1 MSAKKRKRAR
11 AKENSLP
18 SPRAAGETGTVASVR
33 RRLPYALLAVA
44 MLGVVLMQNG
54 KAGFELGHHGFLSSH
69 GISLAKNLS
78 VENGFLLFHAAH
90 VADNG
95 AVTYEAYNRFPVFPF
110 LALKGVMVA
119 FEPNLAAQV
128 YWSRQVMNLFLCLA
142 MLFAFLALREALDHP
157 HLALCAVLLTF
168 SSFFIQYYGDMIFND
183 TPALFGFTLA
193 LWLAARSRT
202 RAPRTA
208 TLVAVP
214 LVAISMGWQPYAV
227 FLCWSLVDAVKAARR
242 GDGGVRAFA
251 KRPSVVAF
259 CVAVL
264 WGVLVL
270 GAEFLNEWRVVGGS
284 FREIGSIQAALWR
297 AGGANPDVDARYA
310 EALRW
315 PAYLLQ
321 QTDRIPGMFVPASFA
336 PALLGRESA
345 LPLLKLAAAGL
356 LVLSIVK
363 AVRDRSFA
371 AKGWF
376 LLLLVSGFFWTLPMR
391 KFAAFHDFQTIY
403 YIGLPLGAYGG
414 IALFFRRRN
423 AWPAAV
429 AALLFFLFNVHFMNG
444 DKERVAA
451 MVNPIT
457 REFQDVY
464 NLLPEK
470 SRVYVD
476 GDKNTMGL
484 GYHAVDFYLA
494 GRYFATPASAQY
506 VLTTRWLPG
515 AQPLNSNRYVHL
527 YGRP

>member
-1 MSAKKRKRAR
+1 MSAKKRKKAR
-11 AKENSLP
+11 P
-18 SPRAAGETGTVASVR
+18 GEPLAPAPGPVGERGTVAGFR
-33 RRLPYALLAVA
+33 RRLPYLVLAVA

-54 KAGFELGHHGFLSSH
+54 KVGFELGHHGFLSSH
-69 GISLAKNLS
+69 GVSLAKNLS
-78 VENGFLLFHAAH
+78 IGNGLLLFHAAN

-110 LALKGVMVA
+110 LALKGVMAVL
-119 FEPNLAAQV
+119 EPDLASQV

-142 MLFAFLALREALDHP
+142 MLFAFLALRETLDDP
-157 HLALCAVLLTF
+157 HLALCAVLLSF
-168 SSFFIQYYGDMIFND
+168 SSFYIQYYGDMIFND

-193 LWLAARSRT
+193 LWLAARSRA
-202 RAPRTA
+202 RAPRTR
-208 TLVAVP
+208 TLAAAAV
-214 LVAISMGWQPYAV
+214 VAISMGWQPYAV
-227 FLCWSLVDAVKAARR
+227 FLCWTLVDAVNAARGR
-242 GDGGVRAFA
+242 DGGLRALA
-251 KRPSVVAF
+251 TRPSVVAF
-259 CVAVL
+259 SVAVL

-270 GAEFLNEWRVVGGS
+270 GAEFLNEWRVLGGS
-284 FREIGSIQAALWR
+284 FREIGSLQAALWR
-297 AGGANPDVDARYA
+297 AGGANPDIDVRYA

-315 PAYLLQ
+315 TAYLWQ
-321 QTDRIPGMFVPASFA
+321 QGERIAGLFVPASLA
-336 PALLGRESA
+336 PVLLGPEPA
-345 LPLLKLAAAGL
+345 LPLVGLAAAGL

-423 AWPAAV
+423 AWPVAV

-444 DKERVAA
+444 EKERVAA

-457 REFQDVY
+457 REFQNVY

-476 GDKNTMGL
+476 GDKNRMGL
-484 GYHAVDFYLA
+484 GFHAVDFYLA
-494 GRYFATPASAQY
+494 GRYFATPGIAQY
-506 VLTTRWLPG
+506 VLTTRRLPG
-515 AQPLNSNRYVHL
+515 AQPLTSNVYIHL
-527 YGRP
+527 YGKP